1 MRNSIPKFP
10 DFNAAAKQFT
20 FLMVNLPLMI
30 GKEAE
35 NFFKDSFKNQ
45 AWEGVQWEERKRKDK
60 NPKRRALLV
69 KTGRLR
75 RSIRIREVS
84 FGKVVV
90 GTDVPYA
97 QIHNE
102 GGIITGTQNVSA
114 HKVRSHERRGS
125 RVREHQRVAYVRT
138 VNIAIPKRQ
147 FMGESALL
155 NQKVE
160 KLIETSVNDV
170 IKRYL

>member
-20 FLMVNLPLMI
+20 WLMSNLPVLV

-35 NFFKDSFKNQ
+35 NHFKDSFQKQ
-45 AWEGVQWEERKRKDK
+45 AWEGVKWADRKTKDK
-60 NPKRRALLV
+60 NPKRRAILV
-69 KTGRLR
+69 KTARLK

-97 QIHNE
+97 KVHNE
-102 GGIITGTQNVSA
+102 GGIITGTQSVSA
-114 HKVRSHERRGS
+114 HSVRSHNRRGS
-125 RVREHQRVAYVRT
+125 QVREHERKAYVRT
-138 VNIAIPKRQ
+138 VNTTIPKRQ

>member
-20 FLMVNLPLMI
+20 FLMVNLPVLI

-35 NFFKDSFKNQ
+35 NHFKDSFKNQ

-97 QIHNE
+97 KIHNE
-102 GGIITGTQNVSA
+102 GGIITGTQNVSTHTVRA
-114 HKVRSHERRGS
+114 HKRRSS
-125 RVREHQRVAYVRT
+125 QVREHQRVAHVRT

-147 FMGESALL
+147 FMGESPTL
-155 NQKVE
+155 NRNIN
-160 KLIETSVNDV
+160 KLIEQQVNDV
-170 IKRYL
+170 FERYL